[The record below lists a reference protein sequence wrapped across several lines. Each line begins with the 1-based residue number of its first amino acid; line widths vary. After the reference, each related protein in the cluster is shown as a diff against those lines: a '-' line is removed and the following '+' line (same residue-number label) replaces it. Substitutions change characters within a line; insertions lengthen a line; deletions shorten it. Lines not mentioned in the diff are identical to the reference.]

1 MNKKLQTRIS
11 RDKCQDL
18 FQVLQVTTG
27 TLPGDSGVISY
38 KQLYIY
44 QQSSGSPS
52 YHKLALHLQVKQ
64 NGHPSKKSV
73 VFFQYDA
80 TKSVMVAQR
89 QYRTRIG
96 KDAPSENSIAEWYQS
111 ISFQYHSIIDFLE
124 GVSFPNLV

>member
-18 FQVLQVTTG
+18 FQVLHVTTG

-38 KQLYIY
+38 KQLYIS

-52 YHKLALHLQVKQ
+52 YHRLVLHLQVKE

-73 VFFQYDA
+73 VFFQYEA
-80 TKSVMVAQR
+80 TKSVTIMQR
-89 QYRTRIG
+89 QYQTRFG
-96 KDAPSENSIAEWYQS
+96 KDAPSENSIVEWYQS
-111 ISFQYHSIIDFLE
+111 VSFQYHSIIDFL
-124 GVSFPNLV
+124 GVFFPNLV